1 MQHLGFDFFIY
12 KLVTS
17 YLYNDFLYSEVLVIL
32 SKGFFAKLTAVGKVK
47 KPMINHA
54 ISFLIIKRRKL
65 DNFFISHYVE
75 KYR

>member
-1 MQHLGFDFFIY
+1 MQHLRFDLFIY

-47 KPMINHA
+47 KPIINHD

-65 DNFFISHYVE
+65 DNFLVE